1 MNHLYGY
8 ISTHTKYTILPTYK
22 HEKEHYLLKSSAL
35 SPYPLMGLTNI
46 QNHLCLMIVYLPK
59 FKTQNHKIITIYNG
73 CTN

>member
-1 MNHLYGY
+1 M
-8 ISTHTKYTILPTYK
+8 
-22 HEKEHYLLKSSAL
+22 KSSAL

-59 FKTQNHKIITIYNG
+59 FKTQNHKNITIYNG